1 MAGTIRV
8 YRTPHSKFRGATMA
22 IELHSFT
29 VTLAVAD
36 ATGCSS
42 AAEHRARIWKAV
54 SDLSAAVRNA
64 GMATEARFRGQDRQ
78 GHVLFEAT
86 DTGAAFLRGLPAIA
100 SVDDARRNGGRV
112 QLRH

>member
-1 MAGTIRV
+1 
-8 YRTPHSKFRGATMA
+8 MA

-29 VTLAVAD
+29 VTLAAAD
-36 ATGCSS
+36 ATGCAS

-54 SDLSAAVRNA
+54 SELSAAVRNA

-86 DTGAAFLRGLPAIA
+86 DTGAAFLRGLPVIA
-100 SVDDARRNGGRV
+100 RVDDARMNGGRV

>member
-8 YRTPHSKFRGATMA
+8 LSLPQFLFRGATMA

-36 ATGCSS
+36 SAGCSS

-54 SDLSAAVRNA
+54 SELSAAVRNA

-100 SVDDARRNGGRV
+100 RVDDARMGGGRV